1 MIKRTTITDSRGDAN
16 GNKTISFIQFR
27 AISILYQNLHIKYN
41 TKSNAKQTQILW
53 ILSNQYQELYN
64 RHVKIKILGVFG
76 SNMMINRYLWFFL
89 K

>member
-41 TKSNAKQTQILW
+41 TKSNAKQTQIL
-53 ILSNQYQELYN
+53 
-64 RHVKIKILGVFG
+64 
-76 SNMMINRYLWFFL
+76 
-89 K
+89 